1 MNSIF
6 KYKKYFGIGFI
17 IIIIL
22 ITIIIKYGFLNKEE
36 KQEAN
41 NFQFPEKIVLTKEL
55 IDSSGISV
63 IEIKRTDIQESI
75 SLTGEVAFDPDRVSQ
90 ISARIPGRI
99 SRVDFV
105 EGSIVKQGASLVE
118 MESPEASRLRSKY
131 LASFT
136 RAMVTQKNMK
146 RIRELLEMRL
156 TSEQELLNA
165 ESEYKVMDAELRT
178 DRTNLQVQGIP
189 IPDLENKLESGL
201 GKIIIRSPLNGI
213 ALSRDAIPGKQVDV
227 NSILG
232 VVGDISHVWFLVKIF
247 EKDLSLLQKGS
258 SAKVHLNALPG
269 IVFEGSLEHI
279 GSQVDLGTRTISGR
293 IVIQNSE
300 FKAKI
305 GLFGKAE
312 ISIVRSDVLVVP
324 IKSVFEWDKKKY
336 VFLQSG
342 HLTFSPRIVEL
353 GESSK
358 DIIEILSGIEEGER
372 VVTDGMFTLK
382 SIFLKTTFGEEQ

>member
-1 MNSIF
+1 
-6 KYKKYFGIGFI
+6 
-17 IIIIL
+17 
-22 ITIIIKYGFLNKEE
+22 
-36 KQEAN
+36 
-41 NFQFPEKIVLTKEL
+41 
-55 IDSSGISV
+55 
-63 IEIKRTDIQESI
+63 
-75 SLTGEVAFDPDRVSQ
+75 
-90 ISARIPGRI
+90 
-99 SRVDFV
+99 
-105 EGSIVKQGASLVE
+105 
-118 MESPEASRLRSKY
+118 
-131 LASFT
+131 
-136 RAMVTQKNMK
+136 
-146 RIRELLEMRL
+146 
-156 TSEQELLNA
+156 
-165 ESEYKVMDAELRT
+165 MDAELRT

>member
-146 RIRELLEMRL
+146 RIKELLEMRL

-300 FKAKI
+300 FKVKI

-312 ISIVRSDVLVVP
+312 ISVVRSDILVVP
-324 IKSVFEWDKKKY
+324 IKSIFEWDKKKY

-342 HLTFSPRIVEL
+342 HHTFSPRIVEL

-358 DIIEILSGIEEGER
+358 DVIEILSGIEEGER